1 MLDKD
6 PITPQPPNSQD
17 RNKRGNN
24 NNNNSSNSPLKLAP
38 HHDLFMTNLKSSPL
52 RNVDAK
58 HQLSTGPISPGS
70 AANSAPPTTQ
80 LASAKSGINTT
91 TTTTAAANANAN
103 TNTNANANANIYFNS
118 SSTKVIES
126 LQEQVDTLTNTN
138 LQLTLQ
144 SHGLL
149 NKLEDAQEKESKL
162 IEILGS
168 LKDEN
173 NKLNNML
180 QTESERLKDLEKE
193 LVDLKEKY
201 GAVVADNGKLK
212 KEFDSFGAIETTL
225 NDEFEM
231 VTAQYNSIV
240 RSQETFKEYYSGKIA
255 GLKDEVESLKQE
267 NEAILHDYL
276 NYDNNLIEKLDE
288 FDTEHE
294 QFKSLANLN
303 EQLLTKKFQELVLD
317 TLPNLSL
324 DAWISLYNESKD
336 RLFEF
341 AEKMGYEKPH
351 RDMEEIIEQSK
362 RRHSIANGGSGGE
375 RSRADLPQ
383 SPGNGFS
390 PIRMPK
396 IRNSGLFS
404 GERIAQHGGMKA
416 PVPTM
421 NSNTFGPRSGSSGN
435 LNGSLNASASAN
447 SGSSSSGS
455 GSGNTAVKRTSFYG
469 ISSPIVKNTVNFI
482 NNGEAGDFLGG
493 SGSGSSGSSGSG
505 LPGVKR
511 TGSLRKS
518 GFYGTGTLGSL
529 KNLHQIVSTP
539 GSGSINRTPSSSRRQ
554 KRNGIVFP

>member
-1 MLDKD
+1 MRKSGAELRTVFHTSYKGRVKKKKIEIEIEIERGQMLDKD

-17 RNKRGNN
+17 RNKRGN

-58 HQLSTGPISPGS
+58 HQLSTGPISPSS

-80 LASAKSGINTT
+80 LASAKSNINTT

-103 TNTNANANANIYFNS
+103 TNTNANTNANIYFNS

-201 GAVVADNGKLK
+201 GTVVADNGKLK

-294 QFKSLANLN
+294 QFKS
-303 EQLLTKKFQELVLD
+303 F
-317 TLPNLSL
+317 
-324 DAWISLYNESKD
+324 
-336 RLFEF
+336 
-341 AEKMGYEKPH
+341 
-351 RDMEEIIEQSK
+351 
-362 RRHSIANGGSGGE
+362 GE
-375 RSRADLPQ
+375 P
-383 SPGNGFS
+383 
-390 PIRMPK
+390 
-396 IRNSGLFS
+396 
-404 GERIAQHGGMKA
+404 
-416 PVPTM
+416 
-421 NSNTFGPRSGSSGN
+421 
-435 LNGSLNASASAN
+435 
-447 SGSSSSGS
+447 
-455 GSGNTAVKRTSFYG
+455 
-469 ISSPIVKNTVNFI
+469 
-482 NNGEAGDFLGG
+482 
-493 SGSGSSGSSGSG
+493 
-505 LPGVKR
+505 
-511 TGSLRKS
+511 
-518 GFYGTGTLGSL
+518 
-529 KNLHQIVSTP
+529 
-539 GSGSINRTPSSSRRQ
+539 
-554 KRNGIVFP
+554 

>member
-6 PITPQPPNSQD
+6 PITPQAPNSQD
-17 RNKRGNN
+17 RNKRG
-24 NNNNSSNSPLKLAP
+24 NNNSSNSPLKLAP

-58 HQLSTGPISPGS
+58 HQLSNGPISPLSVAS
-70 AANSAPPTTQ
+70 AQAQAQVSGANSASVPPPQPPPQ
-80 LASAKSGINTT
+80 LGSARSSVSATT
-91 TTTTAAANANAN
+91 TTNSA
-103 TNTNANANANIYFNS
+103 TNANANMYFNS

-201 GAVVADNGKLK
+201 GTVVSDNGKLR

-240 RSQETFKEYYSGKIA
+240 RSQEAFKEYYSGKIA
-255 GLKDEVESLKQE
+255 GLRDEVESLKQE

-294 QFKSLANLN
+294 AFKGLANLN

-324 DAWISLYNESKD
+324 DAWISLYNETKD

-341 AEKMGYEKPH
+341 AERMGYEKP
-351 RDMEEIIEQSK
+351 RKDMEEIIEQSK
-362 RRHSIANGGSGGE
+362 RRRSIANGGEKG
-375 RSRADLPQ
+375 RVDLQQ
-383 SPGNGFS
+383 SPGSGLS

-421 NSNTFGPRSGSSGN
+421 NSNAFGSRSGSSGN
-435 LNGSLNASASAN
+435 LNGIASASA
-447 SGSSSSGS
+447 SGGGSSSGSS

-518 GFYGTGTLGSL
+518 GFYGTGALGSL